1 MPSPLLHI
9 SPGPGF
15 LFFLPYSKT
24 SVSHLVIITSD
35 FFNNFLSSS
44 RPFVQMGWVKGG
56 QKNFHT
62 KTFLC
67 NLTRKA
73 RNWSEQKSQLKIF
86 FFKMGLQN
94 LLPPFII
101 IVYPVSSLEKI
112 NLFLGKT
119 SSTETCMSGERC
131 RVKLSVCYCKLQ
143 LNQKAEH
150 SKSTAVGCPQEEF
163 KSPILRLPPLCW
175 GSPRSP
181 LDSEIC

>member
-1 MPSPLLHI
+1 MTSGGVLCKVQDLGPPSAACSWSDVVGGSTKDTFSPRRRNSSETQSSLMPSPLLHI

-73 RNWSEQKSQLKIF
+73 RNWSEQKSQLKF
-86 FFKMGLQN
+86 FFSKW
-94 LLPPFII
+94 
-101 IVYPVSSLEKI
+101 VY
-112 NLFLGKT
+112 KT
-119 SSTETCMSGERC
+119 SYLL
-131 RVKLSVCYCKLQ
+131 LSLSFIQ
-143 LNQKAEH
+143 
-150 SKSTAVGCPQEEF
+150 
-163 KSPILRLPPLCW
+163 
-175 GSPRSP
+175 
-181 LDSEIC
+181 